1 MKRYIKAFAFAALIS
16 GVLSCAKETTET
28 QATGSTDL
36 TIQAT
41 FQPATTTAMD
51 SAVGTVE
58 WGLRDQISLLYGGYN
73 FALTGNKAG
82 AEAGFSGTAAH
93 LPIGEKY
100 IAVYPYDSSYKL
112 DGRSFLINL
121 PQTPELIDGSF
132 SKVIGTALVSGE
144 QANFQHATA
153 YLGFE
158 ITRNDITKIVI
169 SSKGKQLAGTFKATV
184 NGNGT
189 AELAAVHD
197 QSFNEIIIDKCI
209 KGQYLIPVP
218 AERYNKLSI
227 AFTSPLGTFEN
238 VIEKPYSITVGQVA
252 ELGAIDAE
260 IEWKKAEKPAVTILA
275 KTSSTVSACW
285 SVSNFAS
292 PAVDL
297 QHDWSAGIYRDAA
310 CSDLV
315 VSWDIPA
322 DTFIY
327 PESTIYNIE
336 GPHCPR
342 FIFTGL
348 DADTEYYVKA
358 WKTDSPQEASE
369 ALAVKT
375 LAFNNVLMPSTYAK
389 SGDVILSEDF
399 SELVWGGDVVGRCTG
414 YTDDNRYT
422 ATGLNCAYGINPVG
436 YHTINGFQHKF
447 SLVNPTNCVGLFN
460 NLTKAIGTT
469 RLAEWSSIA
478 EDKTG
483 GKALAC
489 PGYVKLGA
497 SDKEGGIVTPVL
509 SAIEGVA
516 TVRVSFKA
524 APYRGMST
532 DRTKLH
538 VKAITSNT
546 IDTATGTITDYTE
559 GALHEFV
566 LSEKNEWV
574 EFSCEFEVK
583 ETERIAIYSKRNG
596 ATTGQCRVHIDDIKI
611 EVL

>member
-1 MKRYIKAFAFAALIS
+1 MKRYIKVFAFAALVTS
-16 GVLSCAKETTET
+16 LFSCTKETEEA
-28 QATGSTDL
+28 QPTGNTDL

-41 FQPATTTAMD
+41 FQD
-51 SAVGTVE
+51 SAAGSVE
-58 WGLRDQISLLYGGYN
+58 WELRDQISLLYGGYN
-73 FALTGNKAG
+73 FTLTGNYVG
-82 AEAGFSGTAAH
+82 SMGEFSGTAAH

-100 IAVYPYDSSYKL
+100 IAVYPYDSNYKL
-112 DGRSFLINL
+112 DGRSFLVNL
-121 PQTPELIDGSF
+121 PQTPELIEGTF
-132 SKVIGTALVSGE
+132 SKVIGTGIVAGDQV
-144 QANFQHATA
+144 NFQHATA
-153 YLGFE
+153 YLGFK
-158 ITRNDITKIVI
+158 ITRDDITKIVI

-184 NGNGT
+184 NSNGT
-189 AELAAVHD
+189 AELAPVSG
-197 QSFNEIIIDKCI
+197 QSLNKIIIDKCI
-209 KGQYLIPVP
+209 KGQYYIPVP

-227 AFTSPLGTFEN
+227 AFTSPLGSFESI
-238 VIEKPYSITVGQVA
+238 IEKPHNITVGQVA
-252 ELGAIDAE
+252 DLGAIDAE
-260 IEWKKAEKPAVTILA
+260 VQWDKAEQPAITILD

-297 QHDWSAGIYRDAA
+297 QYDWSAGIYRDAA

-315 VSWDIPA
+315 VSWDLPA
-322 DTFIY
+322 DLFIY

-358 WKTDSPQEASE
+358 WKTASPLEVSE
-369 ALAVKT
+369 AIAVRT
-375 LAFNNVLMPSTYAK
+375 LASNNVLMPSTYAK
-389 SGDVILSEDF
+389 SGDIILAEDF

-422 ATGLNCAYGINPVG
+422 ATGLNCATGINPVG

-478 EDKTG
+478 QDKTG
-483 GKALAC
+483 GKVLAC
-489 PGYVKLGA
+489 PGYIKLGA
-497 SDKEGGIVTPVL
+497 SDQEGGIVTPVL
-509 SAIEGVA
+509 SAIEGSA

-524 APYRGMST
+524 APYRGTAT
-532 DRTKLH
+532 DKTKLH

-574 EFSCEFEVK
+574 EFSCDLEVK
-583 ETERIAIYSKRNG
+583 GTERIAIYSKRNG

>member
-1 MKRYIKAFAFAALIS
+1 MKRYIKAFAFAAVILS
-16 GVLSCAKETTET
+16 LFSCAKESASTPEAGNIELRTIIASF
-28 QATGSTDL
+28 QGS
-36 TIQAT
+36 
-41 FQPATTTAMD
+41 D
-51 SAVGTVE
+51 SGAKE
-58 WGLRDQISLLYGGYN
+58 WELRDQISLLHANHN
-73 FALTGNKAG
+73 FVLTGKG
-82 AEAGFSGTAAH
+82 TGTETEFSGNAAQ
-93 LPIGEKY
+93 LPLGEKY
-100 IAVYPYDSSYKL
+100 IAVYPYNENYRL
-112 DGRSFLINL
+112 DNGSFLINL
-121 PQTPELIDGSF
+121 PQNPDLIDGTF
-132 SKVIGTALVSGE
+132 SQVIGTGIVTGNQVSL
-144 QANFQHATA
+144 QHATA

-158 ITRNDITKIVI
+158 ITRDDITKIVI
-169 SSKGKQLAGTFKATV
+169 SSKGKQLAGTFMATI

-189 AELAAVHD
+189 AELTSVAGQTYKELVI
-197 QSFNEIIIDKCI
+197 NRCI
-209 KGQYLIPVP
+209 KGQYYIPVP

-227 AFTSPLGTFEN
+227 AFTSPLGSFESE
-238 VIEKPYSITVGQVA
+238 IEKPHNLTVGQTA
-252 ELGAIDAE
+252 QLGAIDAE
-260 IEWKKAEKPAVTILA
+260 LVWKRPEQPSIKILD
-275 KTSSTVSACW
+275 KTSSTVSVSW
-285 SVSNFAS
+285 SVSNFSS
-292 PAVDL
+292 PAIDL
-297 QHDWSAGIYRDAA
+297 QHDWSAGVYRDAA

-322 DTFIY
+322 DTFIC

-336 GPHCPR
+336 GPYCPR

-358 WKTDSPQEASE
+358 WKTDSPEDVSE
-369 ALAVKT
+369 TLAVKT
-375 LAFNNVLMPSTYAK
+375 LVSNNVMLTSGYAQ
-389 SGDVILSEDF
+389 SGEVILAEDF
-399 SELVWGGDVVGRCTG
+399 SELIWGGDVVGRCTG
-414 YTDDNRYT
+414 YTDDNRYS
-422 ATGLNCAYGINPVG
+422 ATGLNRAYGINPVG

-483 GKALAC
+483 GKVLAC

-574 EFSCEFEVK
+574 EFSCDLEVK
-583 ETERIAIYSKRNG
+583 GTERIAIYSKRNG

-611 EVL
+611 EIL